1 MSEITLLWL
10 SNWLMI
16 EASKIVVDILVCKR
30 NQKTVVLLYLG
41 IMLRLFLFTILS
53 SVRLRITSTIKLYSA
68 SCKRTC

>member
-53 SVRLRITSTIKLYSA
+53 SVR
-68 SCKRTC
+68 